1 MSMNKFLIFALF
13 FLSISS
19 IRFSLKRNKT
29 KKYYKIC
36 QQVNKTLSEI
46 RDVQNALDEINQTII
61 KKNDELTN
69 DNEEVLDAQK
79 KIFAYYQNALN
90 NIKFLMTGE
99 ELIYKQDFYEGCL
112 KRVQEIEDGNKQL
125 EDVKNNTKMLQQAL
139 DNIIKGD
146 Y

>member
-1 MSMNKFLIFALF
+1 MNKFLIFALF